1 MAPKLLLR
9 IFLKRSKEVDT
20 SFHHAE
26 AFGNNIRVAYAS
38 FCVIQEV
45 PELSES
51 VRTLADCTRLIF
63 YPLTG
68 HAFC

>member
-9 IFLKRSKEVDT
+9 FFQKRSKEVDT

-26 AFGNNIRVAYAS
+26 AFGNKIRVAKAP

-45 PELSES
+45 LEFSES
-51 VRTLADCTRLIF
+51 VKTLADRTRSF
-63 YPLTG
+63 
-68 HAFC
+68 

>member
-26 AFGNNIRVAYAS
+26 AFGNNIRAAKAS
-38 FCVIQEV
+38 FCIIQEV
-45 PELSES
+45 LELSES
-51 VRTLADCTRLIF
+51 VRTLADRTQLIF
-63 YPLTG
+63 NPLTG
-68 HAFC
+68 SAFS